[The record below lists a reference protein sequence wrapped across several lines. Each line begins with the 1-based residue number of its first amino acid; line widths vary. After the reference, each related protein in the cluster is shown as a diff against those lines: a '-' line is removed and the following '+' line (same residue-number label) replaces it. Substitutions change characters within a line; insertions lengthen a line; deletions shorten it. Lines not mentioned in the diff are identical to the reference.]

1 MLNLIFF
8 QVSNILELVSSMKKV
23 ILHCDL
29 NCFFAS
35 VEMLYHPEF
44 RNVPMAIAGDPE
56 NRHGIILAKNVPA
69 KLKGVKTAEAIHE
82 AKAKCP
88 NLIIRTP
95 NYQDYDYFSNKVR
108 SLYYEYTD
116 RVEPFGM
123 DECWLDISESVKLF
137 GSVENIVKQ
146 ILQRVKDE
154 IGLTLSIGIANNK
167 IYAKLGSDL
176 AKEDSYY
183 IVDGLEKIKN
193 LPANDLLNVG
203 HHTYETL
210 KSYGIY
216 TIGDIAKKPIG
227 YLKGILGKAGETLYY
242 FANGYDLSEVSLY
255 DADYEVIKSI
265 GNSMTAIRD
274 LYDIDDLKLILT
286 VLCDSVSARLR
297 EQGMYFKVVHLYVR
311 NKKLES
317 RSAQITLKEN
327 SDLAKDIFDNAI
339 MLFENNF
346 DFTIPYRSIGVSVS
360 KLSFQ
365 KEVSQIDLFEKVTY
379 SLKRKNEELA
389 LENIRRRFG
398 YHSIS
403 TLRVL
408 EDTELSDFDPKNE
421 HTFFPVSYFRK

>member
-1 MLNLIFF
+1 
-8 QVSNILELVSSMKKV
+8 
-23 ILHCDL
+23 
-29 NCFFAS
+29 
-35 VEMLYHPEF
+35 
-44 RNVPMAIAGDPE
+44 MAIAGDPE

-95 NYQDYDYFSNKVR
+95 SYQDYDYFSNRVR

-123 DECWLDISESVKLF
+123 DECWLDITESIKLF

-146 ILQRVKDE
+146 ILYRVKTE
-154 IGLTLSIGIANNK
+154 IGLTLSIGIADNK

-176 AKEDSYY
+176 ASEDSYY
-183 IVDGLEKIKN
+183 VVDGLDKIKD
-193 LPANDLLNVG
+193 LPAKDLLNVG
-203 HHTYETL
+203 YHTYETL

-216 TIGDIAKKPIG
+216 TIGDLANKPIG
-227 YLKGILGKAGETLYY
+227 YLKGILGKFGETLYY
-242 FANGYDLSEVSLY
+242 FSNGYDLSEVSLY
-255 DADYEVIKSI
+255 DSDYEVVKSI
-265 GNSMTAIRD
+265 GNSMTAVRD
-274 LYDIDDLKLILT
+274 LYDMDDFKLILT
-286 VLCDSVSARLR
+286 ILCDSVSARVR

-311 NKKLES
+311 NKKLEA
-317 RSAQITLKEN
+317 RSAQVTLKEN
-327 SDLAKDIFDNAI
+327 SDLAKDIFDTAI
-339 MLFENNF
+339 KLFNDNF

-360 KLSFQ
+360 RLSFE
-365 KEVSQIDLFEKVTY
+365 KEVSQTSLFEDNTY
-379 SLKRKNEELA
+379 STRRKNEELA

-398 YHSIS
+398 YHSVS

-408 EDTELSDFDPKNE
+408 EDVELSDFDPKSE

>member
-1 MLNLIFF
+1 
-8 QVSNILELVSSMKKV
+8 MKKV

-95 NYQDYDYFSNKVR
+95 SYQDYDYFSNRVR

-123 DECWLDISESVKLF
+123 DECWLDITESIKLF
-137 GSVENIVKQ
+137 GSIENIVKQ
-146 ILQRVKDE
+146 ILYRVKTE
-154 IGLTLSIGIANNK
+154 IGLTLSIGIADNK

-176 AKEDSYY
+176 ASEDSYY
-183 IVDGLEKIKN
+183 VVDGLDKIKD
-193 LPANDLLNVG
+193 LPAKDLLNVG
-203 HHTYETL
+203 YHTYETL

-216 TIGDIAKKPIG
+216 TIGDLANKPIG
-227 YLKGILGKAGETLYY
+227 YLKGILGKFGETLYY
-242 FANGYDLSEVSLY
+242 FSNGYDLSEVSLY
-255 DADYEVIKSI
+255 DSDYEVVKSI
-265 GNSMTAIRD
+265 GNSMTAVRD
-274 LYDIDDLKLILT
+274 LYDMDDFKLILT
-286 VLCDSVSARLR
+286 ILCDSVSARVR

-317 RSAQITLKEN
+317 RSAQVTLKEN
-327 SDLAKDIFDNAI
+327 SDLAKDIFDTAI
-339 MLFENNF
+339 KLFNDNF
-346 DFTIPYRSIGVSVS
+346 DFTIPYRSIGISVS
-360 KLSFQ
+360 RLSFE
-365 KEVSQIDLFEKVTY
+365 KEVSQTSLFEDNTY
-379 SLKRKNEELA
+379 STRRKNEELA

-398 YHSIS
+398 YHSVS

-408 EDTELSDFDPKNE
+408 EDVELSDFDPKSE

>member
-1 MLNLIFF
+1 
-8 QVSNILELVSSMKKV
+8 
-23 ILHCDL
+23 
-29 NCFFAS
+29 
-35 VEMLYHPEF
+35 MLYHPEF

-95 NYQDYDYFSNKVR
+95 SYQDYDYFSNRVR

-123 DECWLDISESVKLF
+123 DECWLDITESIKLF
-137 GSVENIVKQ
+137 GSIENIVKQ
-146 ILQRVKDE
+146 ILYRVKTE
-154 IGLTLSIGIANNK
+154 IGLTLSIGIADNK

-176 AKEDSYY
+176 ASEDSYY
-183 IVDGLEKIKN
+183 VVDGLDKIKD
-193 LPANDLLNVG
+193 LPAKDLLNVG
-203 HHTYETL
+203 YHTYETL

-216 TIGDIAKKPIG
+216 TIGDLANKPIG
-227 YLKGILGKAGETLYY
+227 YLKGILGKFGETLYY
-242 FANGYDLSEVSLY
+242 FSNGYDLSEVSLY
-255 DADYEVIKSI
+255 DSDYEVVKSI
-265 GNSMTAIRD
+265 GNSMTAVRD
-274 LYDIDDLKLILT
+274 LYDMDDFKLILT
-286 VLCDSVSARLR
+286 ILCDSVSARVR

-317 RSAQITLKEN
+317 RSAQVTLKEN
-327 SDLAKDIFDNAI
+327 SDLAKDIFDTAI
-339 MLFENNF
+339 KLFNDNF
-346 DFTIPYRSIGVSVS
+346 DFTIPYRSIGISVS
-360 KLSFQ
+360 RLSFE
-365 KEVSQIDLFEKVTY
+365 KEVSQTSLFEDNTY
-379 SLKRKNEELA
+379 STRRKNEELA

-398 YHSIS
+398 YHSVS

-408 EDTELSDFDPKNE
+408 EDVELSDFDPKSE

>member
-1 MLNLIFF
+1 
-8 QVSNILELVSSMKKV
+8 
-23 ILHCDL
+23 
-29 NCFFAS
+29 
-35 VEMLYHPEF
+35 MLYHPEF

-95 NYQDYDYFSNKVR
+95 SYQDYDYFSNRVR

-123 DECWLDISESVKLF
+123 DECWLDITESIKLF

-146 ILQRVKDE
+146 ILYRVKTE
-154 IGLTLSIGIANNK
+154 IGLTLSIGIADNK

-176 AKEDSYY
+176 ASEDSYY
-183 IVDGLEKIKN
+183 VVDGLDKIKD
-193 LPANDLLNVG
+193 LPAKDLLNVG
-203 HHTYETL
+203 YHTYETL

-216 TIGDIAKKPIG
+216 TIGDLANKPIG
-227 YLKGILGKAGETLYY
+227 YLKGILGKFGETLYY
-242 FANGYDLSEVSLY
+242 FSNGYDLSEVSLY
-255 DADYEVIKSI
+255 DSDYEIVKSI

-274 LYDIDDLKLILT
+274 LYDMDDFKLILT
-286 VLCDSVSARLR
+286 ILCDSVSARVR

-317 RSAQITLKEN
+317 RSAQVTLKEN
-327 SDLAKDIFDNAI
+327 SDLAKDIFDTAI
-339 MLFENNF
+339 KLFNDNF
-346 DFTIPYRSIGVSVS
+346 DFTIPYRSIGISVS
-360 KLSFQ
+360 RLSFE
-365 KEVSQIDLFEKVTY
+365 KEVSQTSLFEDNTY
-379 SLKRKNEELA
+379 STRRKNEELA

-398 YHSIS
+398 YHSVS

-408 EDTELSDFDPKNE
+408 EDVELSDFDPKSE

>member
-1 MLNLIFF
+1 
-8 QVSNILELVSSMKKV
+8 MKKV

-95 NYQDYDYFSNKVR
+95 SYQDYDYFSNRVR

-123 DECWLDISESVKLF
+123 DECWLDITESIKLF

-146 ILQRVKDE
+146 ILYRVKTE
-154 IGLTLSIGIANNK
+154 IGLTLSIGIADNK

-176 AKEDSYY
+176 ASEDSYY
-183 IVDGLEKIKN
+183 VVDGLDKIKD
-193 LPANDLLNVG
+193 LPAKDLLNVG
-203 HHTYETL
+203 YHTYETL

-216 TIGDIAKKPIG
+216 TIGDLANKSIG
-227 YLKGILGKAGETLYY
+227 YLKGILGKFGETLYY
-242 FANGYDLSEVSLY
+242 FSNGYDLSEVSLY
-255 DADYEVIKSI
+255 DSDYEVVKSI
-265 GNSMTAIRD
+265 GNSMTAVRD
-274 LYDIDDLKLILT
+274 LYDMDDFKLILT
-286 VLCDSVSARLR
+286 ILCDSVSARVR

-317 RSAQITLKEN
+317 RSAQVTLKEN
-327 SDLAKDIFDNAI
+327 SDLAKDIFDTAI
-339 MLFENNF
+339 KLFNDNF
-346 DFTIPYRSIGVSVS
+346 DFTIPYRSIGISVS
-360 KLSFQ
+360 RLSFE
-365 KEVSQIDLFEKVTY
+365 KEVSQTSLFEDNIY
-379 SLKRKNEELA
+379 STRRKNEELA

-398 YHSIS
+398 YHSVS

-408 EDTELSDFDPKNE
+408 EDVELSDFDPKSE

>member
-1 MLNLIFF
+1 
-8 QVSNILELVSSMKKV
+8 MKKV

-95 NYQDYDYFSNKVR
+95 SYQDYDYFSNRVR

-123 DECWLDISESVKLF
+123 DECWLDITESIKLF

-146 ILQRVKDE
+146 ILYRVKTE
-154 IGLTLSIGIANNK
+154 IGLTLSIGIADNK

-176 AKEDSYY
+176 ANEDSYY
-183 IVDGLEKIKN
+183 VVDGLDKIKD
-193 LPANDLLNVG
+193 LPAKDLLNVG
-203 HHTYETL
+203 YHTYETL

-216 TIGDIAKKPIG
+216 TIGDLANKPIG
-227 YLKGILGKAGETLYY
+227 YLKGILGKFGETLYY
-242 FANGYDLSEVSLY
+242 FSNGYDLSEVSLY
-255 DADYEVIKSI
+255 DSDYEVVKSI
-265 GNSMTAIRD
+265 GNSMTAVRD
-274 LYDIDDLKLILT
+274 LYDMDDFKLILT
-286 VLCDSVSARLR
+286 ILCDSVSARVR

-317 RSAQITLKEN
+317 RSAQVTLKEN
-327 SDLAKDIFDNAI
+327 SDLAKDIFDTAI
-339 MLFENNF
+339 KLFNDNF
-346 DFTIPYRSIGVSVS
+346 DFTIPYRSIGISVS
-360 KLSFQ
+360 RLSFE
-365 KEVSQIDLFEKVTY
+365 KEVSQTSLFEDNTY
-379 SLKRKNEELA
+379 STRRKQELA
-389 LENIRRRFG
+389 LEDIRRRFG
-398 YHSIS
+398 YHAIS
-403 TLRVL
+403 SLRVL
-408 EDTELSDFDPKNE
+408 EDTELSNFDPKNE
-421 HTFFPVSYFRK
+421 HTFFPVSYFRR